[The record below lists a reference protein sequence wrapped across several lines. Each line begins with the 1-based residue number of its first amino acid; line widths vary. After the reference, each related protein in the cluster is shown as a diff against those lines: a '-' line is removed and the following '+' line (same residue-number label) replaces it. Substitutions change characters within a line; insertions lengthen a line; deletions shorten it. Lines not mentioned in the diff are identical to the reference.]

1 MHVNGRPSDHRVA
14 PCSSPVHCQ
23 VGIQP
28 GASGGWASNITEG
41 SLILYSI
48 SSSSLLSPYSLCL
61 PAPAPPTITP
71 PSPSVSGRSLV
82 ALEKLLADS
91 SQHLLSKTLT
101 MRFLVPVITL
111 SLYAAIA
118 SASPLPQPPLANPS
132 KVYIKSLSYTSGRYL
147 ADSVSFPFSQNSSI
161 VTLSPL
167 LLCRIRRT
175 WPIPAGESYKN
186 CHPYQRQTPLPSAL
200 HIHLV

>member
-1 MHVNGRPSDHRVA
+1 M
-14 PCSSPVHCQ
+14 HCQ

-28 GASGGWASNITEG
+28 GASDGWASYITEG
-41 SLILYSI
+41 SLILYSN

-91 SQHLLSKTLT
+91 SQHLSKTLS

-118 SASPLPQPPLANPS
+118 SASPLPQPPFANPS

-147 ADSVSFPFSQNSSI
+147 ADSVAFPFSQNSSI
-161 VTLSPL
+161 VTFSPL

-175 WPIPAGESYKN
+175 WH
-186 CHPYQRQTPLPSAL
+186 HPC
-200 HIHLV
+200 